1 MKKIAFVVTL
11 GWGLA
16 VTLVPAPA
24 APRAGACSFHC
35 AGMELAQYDA
45 PKENEPGDDSDAPP
59 ERSPEPDAQPP
70 GDDQASPDV
79 ITPPDGTDPPG
90 CVFTNQP
97 LELLV

>member
-1 MKKIAFVVTL
+1 VRKFAFVATF
-11 GWGLA
+11 GCGLA
-16 VTLVPAPA
+16 VTFAPA
-24 APRAGACSFHC
+24 HAAPWAGSCMFHC
-35 AGMELAQYDA
+35 AGMELVQYDA

>member
-11 GWGLA
+11 GWGFA
-16 VTLVPAPA
+16 IVLVPALA
-24 APRAGACSFHC
+24 APWAGACSFHC

-59 ERSPEPDAQPP
+59 ERSPEPDTQPP
-70 GDDQASPDV
+70 GDDGANPDV
-79 ITPPDGTDPPG
+79 APPPDDTDPPG
-90 CVFTNQP
+90 CIFTKQP

>member
-1 MKKIAFVVTL
+1 LKKIAFVVTF

-24 APRAGACSFHC
+24 APWAGACSFHC

-79 ITPPDGTDPPG
+79 ITPRDGTDPPG
-90 CVFTNQP
+90 CVFTNRP

>member
-1 MKKIAFVVTL
+1 VKKFAFVATL

-16 VTLVPAPA
+16 VTLVPAL
-24 APRAGACSFHC
+24 AGPWAGGWPYHC

-59 ERSPEPDAQPP
+59 ERSPDPDTQQP
-70 GDDQASPDV
+70 GDKGANPDV
-79 ITPPDGTDPPG
+79 APPPDGTDPPG
-90 CVFTNQP
+90 CVFTKQP

>member
-1 MKKIAFVVTL
+1 MRKFAFVVTL
-11 GWGLA
+11 GWGFG
-16 VTLVPAPA
+16 VTLVPALA
-24 APRAGACSFHC
+24 APWAGAWSYHC

-70 GDDQASPDV
+70 GDEQASPDV